1 MTDEVE
7 TTVAPSAM
15 DSHGRVRNL
24 QSTRARRTGPGAQG
38 ADEHIFGQVAVGETD
53 RQRLVVSGLAYLK
66 SLERTSVEA
75 NEIRSDSQRS
85 DGDRDFTAP
94 AKSS

>member
-1 MTDEVE
+1 MDVFE
-7 TTVAPSAM
+7 TFKARERAELVQ
-15 DSHGRVRNL
+15 GRKAL
-24 QSTRARRTGPGAQG
+24 T
-38 ADEHIFGQVAVGETD
+38 EHIFGQVAMGETD
-53 RQRLVVSGLAYLK
+53 RQRLVVSGLAYLN